1 LGKDPPRFFERTLG
15 EEPPNRKDKFVNQT
29 FKTFAGFLLFFVV
42 IMFFVTQSNTNKSK
56 IVDWNYTQFMAA
68 VGESKVKAVTIS
80 AEDRLIRGVD
90 QDKNEFKVSQPE
102 DATLTGKLI
111 ESGVTVTAE
120 EIKKPN
126 LFLQILLSYGPMILL
141 VVWFIFIMRQA
152 QSGAGGAMAFGK
164 SRARLVNSGQQ
175 KVTFADVA
183 GVDEAKVELM
193 EVVDYLKNPK
203 KYQSLGGK
211 VPKGVL
217 LLGPPGTGKT
227 LLAKAVAGE
236 AGVPFFS
243 ISGSDFVEMF
253 VGVGAS
259 RVRDLF
265 EQGKKQAPCIIFID
279 EIDAVGRQRGAG
291 LGGGHDEREQTLNA
305 LLVEMDGFNTN
316 TGVILIAATN
326 RMDVLDQAL
335 LRPGRFDRQVVV
347 DRPDVGGREAILKV
361 HARGV
366 TMSPDVDLSIIAR
379 RTPGFSGADLA
390 NLINEAALLAARRD
404 KKAVELPE
412 LEESIDRVMAG
423 PERRTRVI
431 SDKEKI
437 IVAYHESGHAIVAKK
452 TNQSNL
458 VHKVSIIPRGSAAL
472 GATWYLPK
480 EEKFLASK
488 AELLNEIKSLLGGRS
503 AEELIFGDV
512 TTGAGNDLERA
523 TALAHAMVCD
533 YGMSD
538 KLGPT
543 AFGHRDGMVFI
554 GRDLMKEKT
563 YSEETARI
571 IDSEV
576 KRIVVECHKEA
587 QAILKKNKKYLK
599 AMADALLER
608 EVLDAAEVDLI
619 LAGKKMPPKP
629 KAPQAPEAPSVT
641 AQPLPTP
648 KATAVLRPAT
658 AKPDEGSQAS
668 CEATS
673 PKGNRRG

>member
-1 LGKDPPRFFERTLG
+1 
-15 EEPPNRKDKFVNQT
+15 VNQT
-29 FKTFAGFLLFFVV
+29 YKTFAGFLLFFVV
-42 IMFFVTQSNTNKSK
+42 IMFLVTQSNQQKSK
-56 IVDWNYTQFMAA
+56 IAEWNYSQFMTA
-68 VGESKVKAVTIS
+68 VGETKVKAVTIS
-80 AEDRLIRGVD
+80 EEDRLIRGVD
-90 QDKNEFKVSQPE
+90 ASGVTFKVSQPV
-102 DATLTGKLI
+102 DPDLTKRLF
-111 ESGVTVTAE
+111 EKGVTVTAQ

-126 LFLQILLSYGPMILL
+126 LFLQLLISFGPIILL
-141 VVWFIFIMRQA
+141 VIWFVFIMRQA

-183 GVDEAKVELM
+183 GVEEAKVELM
-193 EVVDYLKNPK
+193 EVVDYLKSPK
-203 KYQSLGGK
+203 KYESLGGK
-211 VPKGVL
+211 VPKGGL

-265 EQGKKQAPCIIFID
+265 EQGKKHAPCIIFID

-316 TGVILIAATN
+316 SGVILIAATN

-361 HARGV
+361 HAKKV
-366 TMSPDVDLSIIAR
+366 TLGSEVDLSVIAK

-390 NLINEAALLAARRD
+390 NLVNEAALLAARRD
-404 KKAVELPE
+404 KKAVELSE

-431 SDKEKI
+431 SDKEKV
-437 IVAYHESGHAIVAKK
+437 IVAFHESGHAIVGKK
-452 TNQSNL
+452 TNQSHS
-458 VHKVSIIPRGSAAL
+458 VHKVSIIPRGHATL

-488 AELLNEIKSLLGGRS
+488 TELLDEIKALLGGRS
-503 AEELIFGDV
+503 AEELVFGDV

-523 TALAHAMVCD
+523 TSLARAMVCD

-538 KLGPT
+538 KLGNT
-543 AFGHRDGMVFI
+543 AFGHRDSQVFI

-563 YSEETARI
+563 YSEETAQV
-571 IDSEV
+571 IDAEV
-576 KRIVVECHKEA
+576 KRIVEECHRDA
-587 QAILKKNKKYLK
+587 LAILKKHRSQLK
-599 AMADALLER
+599 TMADALLER
-608 EVLDAAEVDLI
+608 EVLDASDVDLI
-619 LAGKKMPPKP
+619 LAGKDLPPMPKP
-629 KAPQAPEAPSVT
+629 PQASAPPEAPAAPAKSPNRKS
-641 AQPLPTP
+641 APT
-648 KATAVLRPAT
+648 LRPAT
-658 AKPDEGSQAS
+658 AKG
-668 CEATS
+668 
-673 PKGNRRG
+673 RGARG